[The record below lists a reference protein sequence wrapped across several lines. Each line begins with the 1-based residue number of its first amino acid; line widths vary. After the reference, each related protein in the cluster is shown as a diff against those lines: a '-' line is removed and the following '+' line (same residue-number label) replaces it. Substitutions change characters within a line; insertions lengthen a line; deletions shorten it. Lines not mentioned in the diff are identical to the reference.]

1 MKIEYQD
8 KIDRYI
14 LGEMSAEERTDFEKQ
29 VAQDAELQE
38 LLEFTKNVNT
48 AIKSRNE
55 KLAKMK
61 EWEEPVSVYRATGTE
76 DCCSE
81 PLYGKPAG
89 PSGSKKTWLWI
100 PSIAAIAAIFVFGY
114 FLIVPMES
122 SSGDVYIAPQML
134 VDNYRGSGSLQQI
147 AGFINQRDYEK
158 ALAAIEMEEKTL
170 RIQESELVDSI
181 SSATMNE
188 ERSEALNYE
197 KNLLISM
204 GYDLKWLKINALL
217 GVGRKDDAIALL
229 KEFKRERGEHRIQA
243 DSLYKVLKK

>member
-8 KIDRYI
+8 KTDRYI
-14 LGEMSAEERTDFEKQ
+14 LGEMSAEERTEFEKQ

-38 LLEFTKNVNT
+38 QLEFTQNVNT

-55 KLAKMK
+55 KLAKME
-61 EWEEPVSVYRATGTE
+61 EWEDPVSVYRTTGTE

-81 PLYGKPAG
+81 PLCGKPAE
-89 PSGSKKTWLWI
+89 PSGSKKIWLWI
-100 PSIAAIAAIFVFGY
+100 PSIVAIAAIFVFGY

-147 AGFINQRDYEK
+147 AGFINRRDYEK
-158 ALAAIEMEEKTL
+158 ALVAIEMEEKTL
-170 RIQESELVDSI
+170 RIKESELADSI

-188 ERSEALNYE
+188 ERSEALDYE
-197 KNLLISM
+197 RNLLISM
-204 GYDLKWLKINALL
+204 GYDLRWLKINALL
-217 GVGRKDDAIALL
+217 GVGRKDEAIALL
-229 KEFKRERGEHRIQA
+229 KEFKTERGEHRIQA
-243 DSLYKVLKK
+243 DSLYNVLKK